1 MPQPT
6 ASDVHVDRPLTNVSL
21 AYIQQA
27 SDFIATQFAPIIP
40 VDRKTDTYYTYTK
53 NDWFR
58 DEAQLRADGVPSAGS
73 GYGLSTAQY
82 SCDVFAFHKDI
93 GPQAMANADPAIN
106 LEREAAMLVTQR
118 MLIRQERQWATDC
131 FAASIW
137 GTDSTPSNLWSD
149 YAASDPIGDVE
160 TGKRTVLVNTGFL
173 PNTLVLGYDVFIKLK
188 NHPDIIDR
196 IKYTSA
202 ETVTL
207 DVLARYFEVDRVMV
221 AKAVYASNNE
231 GETAAYSFVHGKH
244 ALLAYVA
251 PNPGLMTPSAAYTF
265 VWRGVSMG
273 LGANVAITREV
284 IPNTRGAIRV
294 EGEAAWDNKI
304 VATDLGYFFQSVVS

>member
-1 MPQPT
+1 MAQPA

-27 SDFIATQFAPIIP
+27 SDFIATQFAPMIP

-58 DEAQLRADGVPSAGS
+58 DEAQLRADGVQSAGS

-93 GPQAMANADPAIN
+93 GPQAMANADPAVN
-106 LEREAAMLVTQR
+106 LEREATLLVTQR
-118 MLIRQERQWATDC
+118 MLVRQERQWAQDC
-131 FAASIW
+131 FATGIW
-137 GTDSTPSNLWSD
+137 GNDVTPSNLWSD
-149 YAASDPIGDVE
+149 YAASDPISDVE

-173 PNTLVLGYDVFIKLK
+173 PNTLVIGYDVFIKLK

-196 IKYTSA
+196 IKYTSS

-221 AKAVYASNNE
+221 AKAVYATNVE

-273 LGANVAITREV
+273 LGVNVAITREP
-284 IPNTRGAIRV
+284 IPNTRGAIRI
-294 EGEAAWDNKI
+294 EAEAAWDNKI
-304 VATDLGYFFQSVVS
+304 VATDLGYFFNGAVS

>member
-6 ASDVHVDRPLTNVSL
+6 VSDIHIDRPLTNVSL
-21 AYIQQA
+21 AYIQSA
-27 SDFIATQFAPIIP
+27 TDFIATQFAPIIP
-40 VDRKTDTYYTYTK
+40 VDRKTDTYFTYTK

-58 DEAQLRADGVPSAGS
+58 DEAKPRADGTQSAGS

-82 SCDVFAFHKDI
+82 SCDVFAIHKDI
-93 GPQAMANADPAIN
+93 GPQAMANADPGIN

-131 FAASIW
+131 FGAGIW
-137 GTDSTPSNLWSD
+137 STDVTPSNLWSD
-149 YAASDPIGDVE
+149 YANSDPINDVE
-160 TGKRTVLVNTGFL
+160 TGKRTVLANTGFL

-207 DVLARYFEVDRVMV
+207 DVLARYFDIDRVLV
-221 AKAVYASNNE
+221 AKAVYATNIE

-244 ALLAYVA
+244 ALLAHVA
-251 PNPGLMTPSAAYTF
+251 PNPGLLTPSAAYTF

-284 IPNTRGAIRV
+284 LPGTRGAVRI
-294 EGEAAWDNKI
+294 EAEAAWDNKI
-304 VATDLGYFFQSVVS
+304 VAPDLGYFFNAVVA